1 MAGVWTPVSE
11 VCLPGCGQVAKRGSW
26 ASLFGLVLS
35 KIISS
40 SPWLGKCFG
49 GEDNAKI

>member
-40 SPWLGKCFG
+40 SPWLGKCFR